1 MTMLTNCAKCKH
13 IQPINLVQLR
23 SYRGMMRCEKCLS
36 MFDALEHLREA
47 TEVHEQIEHF
57 SETIND
63 TIDIKPEIGLEPE
76 QNHQFLA
83 WEQPPATLNKPKWL
97 GTGIAIAV
105 LILAGQLT
113 YFNTDKLLTTPSSR
127 TWLETICK
135 TLSCQLPTY
144 RNLQEF
150 LVLQGQLTPLAN
162 NNINFKSAISNQA
175 AFAQP
180 YPKLKL
186 TLLDFAGNAFAQRIF
201 QPKEYL
207 KPDTGPIIAAKATVE
222 ISLQIAATKNEIGG
236 YNFDLTY

>member
-47 TEVHEQIEHF
+47 TEANENVGHITETTNNKVDIEL
-57 SETIND
+57 EMELG
-63 TIDIKPEIGLEPE
+63 PESI
-76 QNHQFLA
+76 HQTLA
-83 WEQPPATLNKPKWL
+83 WEQPQTTQTNPKWF
-97 GTGIAIAV
+97 GTGIATAA
-105 LILAGQLT
+105 LILAGQLA
-113 YFNTDKLLTTPSSR
+113 YFNADKLLTAPSSR
-127 TWLETICK
+127 AWLERICK

-175 AFAQP
+175 AFAQT

>member
-36 MFDALEHLREA
+36 MFDALEYLREA
-47 TEVHEQIEHF
+47 TEVPEHIEHS
-57 SETIND
+57 SETTTD
-63 TIDIKPEIGLEPE
+63 TVDSKPEIEFEPE
-76 QNHQFLA
+76 SIHQPLA
-83 WEQPPATLNKPKWL
+83 WEQPSTTQNKPKWY
-97 GTGIAIAV
+97 GSGIAISA
-105 LILAGQLT
+105 LLLAGQLA
-113 YFNTDKLLTTPSSR
+113 YFNTDKLLTSPGSR
-127 TWLETICK
+127 AWLERICK

-162 NNINFKSAISNQA
+162 SHINFKTAISNQA
-175 AFAQP
+175 AFAQT